1 MTNDRGSFAYL
12 SLACLV
18 AALGGLLFGFDTAV
32 ISGAE
37 GMLKV
42 QFHLSPAMHGWIVSS
57 ALVGCLL
64 GSAIAGTL
72 SDRFGRKKVLL
83 LAAVLFT
90 LCAVGSAIPQ
100 TPWHL
105 VVARMI
111 GGTGIGIASMLS
123 PMYIAEISP
132 SRLRGGLI
140 STYQL
145 AITAGILMAY
155 LSNFAIARLAAAHP
169 DFFGVGVWQWM
180 FVGEMWR
187 GMLLAGVLPAAVL
200 FLLLFFVPE
209 SPRWLTRQGRSQ
221 QALAIL
227 ARVNGQETAAR
238 EMVEIQQALALESG
252 SIRELF
258 QGKMLPALMIGVA
271 LPIFSQVCGINVLIY
286 YGLTV
291 LQEAGLTKDQALLWQ
306 AMFGIVNVLFTL
318 VAIFTV
324 DKFGRRPL
332 LLIGIVGVGLGLL
345 GGGWLFAQS
354 SVTPASVFA
363 VFSFFL
369 ACFAFSYGA
378 VVWIIVAEVF
388 PTAIRGRAMSISIF
402 VLWTACTLVS
412 QTFPYLLDTLGAAW
426 CFWLYALTTPLAFL
440 FVLFFVPETKGKSL
454 EQIERQ
460 FGIVSDRNSRT

>member
-1 MTNDRGSFAYL
+1 MSKDRGSLAYL

-37 GMLKV
+37 GMLKA
-42 QFHLSPAMHGWIVSS
+42 QFHLSKDMHGWIVSS

-90 LCAVGSAIPQ
+90 LCAVGSAIPR

-105 VVARMI
+105 VVARLV

-155 LSNFAIARLAAAHP
+155 LSNFAIAHFAAAYP
-169 DFFGVGVWQWM
+169 ESFGVGVWHWL

-187 GMLLAGVLPAAVL
+187 GMLLAGLLPAAVL
-200 FLLLFFVPE
+200 FVLLFLVPE
-209 SPRWLTRQGRSQ
+209 SPRWLTRRGRRE

-227 ARVNGQETAAR
+227 AKVNGQEAAAA
-238 EMVEIQQALALESG
+238 EMVEIEQALTLETG
-252 SIRELF
+252 SIKELF
-258 QGKMLPALMIGVA
+258 RRAMLPALAIGVA
-271 LPIFSQVCGINVLIY
+271 MPIFSQICGINVLIY

-291 LQEAGLTKDQALLWQ
+291 LQEAGLTKSEALFWQ
-306 AMFGIVNVLFTL
+306 AMFGIVNMVFTL

-324 DKFGRRPL
+324 DRFGRKPL
-332 LLIGIVGVGLGLL
+332 LLTGIVGVGLGLL
-345 GGGWLFAQS
+345 GGGWLFTQP

-402 VLWTACTLVS
+402 ALWTACTLVS
-412 QTFPYLLDTLGAAW
+412 QTFPRLLETVGAAW

-460 FGIVSDRNSRT
+460 FMH

>member
-1 MTNDRGSFAYL
+1 MDKDRGSLAYL

-42 QFHLSPAMHGWIVSS
+42 QFHLSKDMHGWIVSS

-72 SDRFGRKKVLL
+72 SDRFGRKKVML

-90 LCAVGSAIPQ
+90 LCAVGSALPQ
-100 TPWHL
+100 TPWQL
-105 VVARMI
+105 VVARLI

-155 LSNFAIARLAAAHP
+155 LSNFAIAQLAAAHP
-169 DFFGVGVWQWM
+169 DFLGAGVWRWM
-180 FVGEMWR
+180 FVDEMWR

-200 FLLLFFVPE
+200 FVLLFLVPE
-209 SPRWLTRQGRSQ
+209 SPRWLTRKGRSQ
-221 QALAIL
+221 QALTIL
-227 ARVNGQETAAR
+227 ARVNGEAAAAK
-238 EMVEIQQALALESG
+238 EMVEIEQALACESG
-252 SIRELF
+252 SIKELF
-258 QGKMLPALMIGVA
+258 QRNMLPALLIGIA
-271 LPIFSQVCGINVLIY
+271 MPIFSQVCGINVLIY

-291 LQEAGLTKDQALLWQ
+291 LQQAGLTKDQALLWQ
-306 AMFGIVNVLFTL
+306 AMFGIVNMLFTF

-324 DKFGRRPL
+324 DKFGRKPL
-332 LLIGIVGVGLGLL
+332 LLTGIVGVGLGLL
-345 GGGWLFAQS
+345 GGGWLFTQPS
-354 SVTPASVFA
+354 ITPASVFV

-378 VVWIIVAEVF
+378 VVWVIVAEVF

-402 VLWTACTLVS
+402 ALWTACTLVS
-412 QTFPYLLDTLGAAW
+412 QTFPRLLDTLGGAW

-460 FGIVSDRNSRT
+460 FIH